1 MRLERALSVLILADV
16 GLSLISVAGAD
27 TGAEGWR
34 NLLWLFVIGSTVAAW
49 VGLSF
54 RLAAARMLYLVSWLG
69 YLALIALRDQAFAG
83 GLEEA
88 MQLLMALNGGAI
100 LAIAWLTDL
109 RDRFVTLP
117 QALGGTSA

>member
-16 GLSLISVAGAD
+16 GLSIVSLAGAD
-27 TGAEGWR
+27 AVAGGFR

-54 RLAAARMLYLVSWLG
+54 RLAAARTLYLTSWLA
-69 YLALIALRDQAFAG
+69 YLALIALRDQGFPG
-83 GLEEA
+83 GWSEA

-100 LAIAWLTDL
+100 LAIAWLSDL
-109 RDRFVTLP
+109 RDRFVTLA
-117 QALGGTSA
+117 QAVGGTSA